1 MPGVG
6 VGVGL
11 VTASER
17 IYLGVKLLKDVY
29 NQFKCEINN
38 LHEFDQFY
46 VIVCTYSHSK
56 KVQQK
61 CEYSH
66 YSFALAPEVRTIVC
80 TPILCANGNPNS
92 HTYIEL
98 NRHFKG
104 SSNISLIQILG
115 KNVYTTKFKLG
126 ILLLL
131 ILTIS
136 VFQYSV

>member
-1 MPGVG
+1 MYFFSAYRMIFLNERNFSHVIGCAPIKIIGCLNSTHFMSLFA
-6 VGVGL
+6 L
-11 VTASER
+11 VRTP
-17 IYLGVKLLKDVY
+17 K
-29 NQFKCEINN
+29 KCE
-38 LHEFDQFY
+38 
-46 VIVCTYSHSK
+46 
-56 KVQQK
+56 QK

-98 NRHFKG
+98 NRHFKV